1 MPRSSGVKL
10 IARDGHS
17 HWADPTL
24 RPLPN
29 GFGLGAD
36 CDLGGV
42 ALIHW
47 LAPDSHRAGHFL
59 FTDTPYAWPSA
70 VEAFAALDIYRGQE

>member
-1 MPRSSGVKL
+1 MPRTSGVKL

-24 RPLPN
+24 RPLPT

-36 CDLGGV
+36 CDLGG
-42 ALIHW
+42 W
-47 LAPDSHRAGHFL
+47 R
-59 FTDTPYAWPSA
+59 
-70 VEAFAALDIYRGQE
+70 